1 MLKRLRPYGSRFL
14 KALQNASPVIVFFF
28 AGFALVYGIFGMQYV
43 SVVSVVTVFFQIRH
57 KRNDNT
63 PHRYARLLAVG
74 SLLIVFAYLSSLNL
88 WLCLLFNL
96 CIPFVLVFAQSTQ
109 FNPKGYF
116 SYAMIFVFLSLMPP
130 EHLGELAIELLV
142 FCICVGL
149 MALSIRIYAQ
159 LFARPAAQTAA
170 LESGFTELSEL
181 LLLLACPEQQKQL
194 GRRFSYLLGD
204 SGWRGELDA
213 GRIRLLREISV
224 FLRELAPAAER
235 PLVGRY
241 SRREG
246 ICWAQRM
253 LDSMDIPEGRIK
265 IFCRSLL
272 HMMILILRRSS
283 SYQEPVHTL
292 DRRNFGEL
300 LRRIKAR
307 CTRESFEML
316 FAMRLSMVMTV
327 SCGLSFLLPVTRS
340 YWIPLNAFLL
350 IQPSYEDSRY
360 RMKTRP
366 IGTLIGCCIQ
376 FLVYPL
382 LPGLGGQIAFSLVM
396 IALMY
401 CAAPGTWNQ
410 PIFSTC
416 YALTLTAMTLD
427 QNIAI
432 TLRLLYLAA
441 AVAIVFIVNSFF
453 FPMRRETQFRY
464 NFKALFRL
472 NNSYW
477 DIIRAGLTG
486 ETNLAVSNEILTY
499 FHMIYQECSAYVK
512 KNAFLP
518 FRPEQQTVLVNLW
531 HMFSELEQIH
541 FLVQTKCIRPEEN
554 GRLVRMIEA
563 IQEELYPIISY
574 ENFPQIRKELRYEEP
589 EAAYVLNQYLD
600 HAEKLL
606 VYKHCIPF

>member
-194 GRRFSYLLGD
+194 EQRFSYLIGD

-307 CTRESFEML
+307 CTRESFEMR

>member
-194 GRRFSYLLGD
+194 EQRFSYLIGD

-307 CTRESFEML
+307 CTRESFEMR

-396 IALMY
+396 IALMC